1 MSTKKLALLGVAL
14 VAGLGTISMA
24 RSILQAPPPPPAPAP
39 QQVVAPEPEPD
50 LRILVAAGNLP
61 AGHLIQPDDLI
72 WRVWNREDERLPS
85 YFAEGKQQPGE
96 LHGAV
101 VRRGISGG
109 APIVQGLVVKPGE
122 QGFLA
127 AVMEPGKRAVSVRIN
142 PVTGI
147 AGLVFPGDRVDL
159 LLTQT
164 VNRPNDPRRSERVAS
179 ETVLT
184 DLRVLAIDQSTN
196 DQTTTPRQAEIV
208 TLEVTPKQAEL
219 VILISELGQLSLSLR
234 SLQGEEAQQLIAEV
248 PAQGADGVELHGA
261 LGYGLTASQSVGT
274 ITGLSGAMP
283 LTGPLSATLRSVLA
297 NGGTGAGNVELT
309 PDLEALLADLSPAE
323 RAAALRSL
331 NDRPYSWDSDVSLL
345 LPNPSDAK
353 ASVRRVQVLR
363 GPEAAVIP
371 FQR

>member
-1 MSTKKLALLGVAL
+1 MSPKKLVLLGVAL
-14 VAGLGTISMA
+14 VAGLGTIFMA
-24 RSILQAPPPPPAPAP
+24 RSILQPPPPPPAPAP

-85 YFAEGKQQPGE
+85 YFVEGKQQPGE

-109 APIVQGLVVKPGE
+109 GPIVQGQVVKPGE

-196 DQTTTPRQAEIV
+196 DQTTIPNQAEIV

-248 PAQGADGVELHGA
+248 PSEGADGVELHGG
-261 LGYGLTASQSVGT
+261 LGYGITASQSVGA
-274 ITGLSGAMP
+274 ISGLSGGMP
-283 LTGPLSATLRSVLA
+283 LAGPLSATLRSVLA
-297 NGGTGAGNVELT
+297 NGGTGTGSVELA
-309 PDLEALLADLSPAE
+309 PDLEALLADLTPAE

>member
-1 MSTKKLALLGVAL
+1 MSSKKFVLLGVAL
-14 VAGLGTISMA
+14 VAGLGTVFMA
-24 RSILQAPPPPPAPAP
+24 RSILQPPPPPP
-39 QQVVAPEPEPD
+39 VVAPQPVVQAAPEPD
-50 LRILVAAGNLP
+50 LRILVAGTNLP
-61 AGHLIQPDDLI
+61 AGHLIKPDDLVWRI
-72 WRVWNREDERLPS
+72 WEREDERLPS
-85 YFAEGKQQPGE
+85 YFVEGEEQPNA

-109 APIVQGLVVKPGE
+109 DPIIQGRVVKPGE

-159 LLTQT
+159 LLTQS
-164 VNRPNDPRRSERVAS
+164 VSRPNDPRRSERFAS

-184 DLRVLAIDQSTN
+184 DLRVLAIDQSTD
-196 DQTTTPRQAEIV
+196 DQTATPKQAEIV

-219 VILISELGQLSLSLR
+219 VTLISELGQLSLSLR
-234 SLQGEEAQQLIAEV
+234 SLQGGAEELIAAL
-248 PAQGADGVELHGA
+248 PAGGGPDVELHSAG
-261 LGYGLTASQSVGT
+261 GYGVVSSQSAGAVAT
-274 ITGLSGAMP
+274 LSGHLP
-283 LTGPLSATLRSVLA
+283 LTGPLAAALDDALPTLQQSAA
-297 NGGTGAGNVELT
+297 DQELS
-309 PDLEALLADLSPAE
+309 PDLEVLLSRLTPTE

-331 NDRPYSWDSDVSLL
+331 NERPYSWDSDVSLL
-345 LPNPSDAK
+345 LPNPSDATS
-353 ASVRRVQVLR
+353 SVRRVQVLR